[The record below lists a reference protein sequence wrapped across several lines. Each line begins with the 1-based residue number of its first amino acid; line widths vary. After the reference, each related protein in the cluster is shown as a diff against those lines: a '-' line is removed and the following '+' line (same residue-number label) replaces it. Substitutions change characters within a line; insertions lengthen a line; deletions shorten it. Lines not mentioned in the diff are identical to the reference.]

1 MSETGKRPQPRPFL
15 EQLAPYLGGR
25 ERVEGVENPHKLLA
39 NENPLG
45 PSAKAIEALQDL
57 SRLEIYPDGSS
68 KVLRAAI
75 GKQFNLNA
83 DRIICGNGSDEIFHL
98 LAQAYLQ
105 PGDETICT
113 RHSFLVYR
121 LVTEAAGG
129 NTLMVQE
136 NNLTA
141 DVDAILAAVTE
152 KTKIVF
158 IANPNNPTGTVIS
171 KSEIRRLHAGL
182 RSDIIFLIDGAYA
195 EYVTD
200 NIYDDAYDLVN
211 ESENVV
217 VTRTFSKAYGLASL
231 RLGWGYFPTRV
242 ADILNRTRA
251 PFNINSLASNAGM
264 AALADQEHIRE
275 TVAHNVQWRN
285 WCTQQ
290 INALG
295 IEVLPSEANFILL
308 RFKSEVMAQD
318 ADDFLCQKGVIL
330 RALGAYGLPECLRM
344 TIGTQQAN
352 RDAVTALTA
361 FIETYTEST
370 EG

>member
-1 MSETGKRPQPRPFL
+1 MSKMGKDPQPRPFL
-15 EQLAPYLGGR
+15 EQLAPYIGGR
-25 ERVEGVENPHKLLA
+25 ERVEGVENPHKLSA

-45 PSAKAIEALQDL
+45 PSEKAIEALTDL

-68 KVLRAAI
+68 KLLREAI
-75 GKQFNLNA
+75 GKQFNLDP

-98 LAQAYLQ
+98 LAQAYLE

-129 NTLMVQE
+129 HTLMVQE

-158 IANPNNPTGTVIS
+158 IANPNNPTGTVIG

-211 ESENVV
+211 ESQNVV

-231 RLGWGYFPTRV
+231 RLGWGYFPASI

-251 PFNINSLASNAGM
+251 PFNINALASRAGM
-264 AALADQEHIRE
+264 AALADQAHIERTVEH
-275 TVAHNVQWRN
+275 NMQWRN

-308 RFKSEVMAQD
+308 RFQSESMANA

-330 RALGAYGLPECLRM
+330 RALSAYGLPECLRM
-344 TIGTQQAN
+344 TIGTQVAN
-352 RDAVTALTA
+352 RDAVEALSA
-361 FIETYTEST
+361 FMETYAQSAK
-370 EG
+370 G